1 MQKEQQN
8 VKVITG
14 VRVYFYLK
22 TTMDMHFYAVL
33 GIRTNY
39 IHFLVLKPSIVPLNN
54 VYNKPALR
62 KFMQK
67 IFFFGLGPGRF
78 AS

>member
-22 TTMDMHFYAVL
+22 TTIDMHFYAVL

-62 KFMQK
+62 KFMLNFLL
-67 IFFFGLGPGRF
+67 ITSGPQLDK
-78 AS
+78 